1 MVSQYIKGVD
11 IYSCDIDKRIIAEP
25 FWEKCEKYERS
36 DYNNGGLLKW
46 ISDWRVKN
54 G

>member
-11 IYSCDIDKRIIAEP
+11 IYSCDIDKRIISEP
-25 FWEKCEKYERS
+25 FWEKCERYERS

-46 ISDWRVKN
+46 ISDWRVNN